1 MISFRANAL
10 AHWSLKIS
18 LQRKEHKMRMKLTG
32 LLCCVALTGCATAYQ
47 PYSYFG
53 GGGYSDVQLAENV
66 FQVTVEANGFT
77 TSTEA
82 ADLALLRSADLTLE
96 RGFKYFI
103 IGSTADHS
111 YSAGYTTPSTTTLN
125 ATSYGNTIYGTAQ
138 TTGGQTYVFNFPTP
152 SMTITCFSDQPALNG
167 TVYDAAITSRSL
179 RAKLGI

>member
-1 MISFRANAL
+1 
-10 AHWSLKIS
+10 
-18 LQRKEHKMRMKLTG
+18 MRMKLTG